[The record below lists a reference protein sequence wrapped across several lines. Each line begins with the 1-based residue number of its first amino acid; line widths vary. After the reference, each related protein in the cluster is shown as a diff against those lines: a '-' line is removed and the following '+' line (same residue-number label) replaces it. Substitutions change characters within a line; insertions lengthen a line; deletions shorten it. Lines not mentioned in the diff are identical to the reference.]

1 MKYVYLHPPGTLCL
15 YHAILH
21 EILNNQFSSFL
32 EIGPGQG
39 FLSEILCKKGL
50 YGIGIESSQI
60 SLNLLNKRM
69 QNFVNKDQYKILN
82 QNVMEMKNDFS
93 VDIAI
98 SVMVME
104 HIKNDY
110 LFLENIKALVRDNGM
125 VLIAVPGRM
134 DKWGIEDEIYGH
146 FRRYE
151 KKELFEMM
159 NNVGMKDVKVSSIGV
174 PVSNMLFNI
183 GNFLTRNSGVQ
194 KREKYNKDE
203 QTNLSSVIEVK
214 GKTYFPS
221 IFKIL
226 LNNYTMLPFVQLQK
240 VFYRTEYG
248 LTLLGVGRV

>member
-21 EILNNQFSSFL
+21 EIFSENFSSFV

-50 YGIGIESSQI
+50 HGIGIESSQI

-69 QNFVNKDQYKILN
+69 HDFINKNQYEILK
-82 QNVMEMKNDFS
+82 QDVMEMTHDIS
-93 VDIAI
+93 VDIAV

-110 LFLENIKALVRDNGM
+110 SFLENAKALVRDNGV

-151 KKELFEMM
+151 KNELFEMM
-159 NNVGMKDVKVSSIGV
+159 NNVGMKDVKVYSIGV

-183 GNFLTRNSGVQ
+183 GNCLTRNSEAQ
-194 KREKYNKDE
+194 SRKKYNKGE
-203 QTNLSSVIEVK
+203 QTDLSSVIEVK

-221 IFKIL
+221 IFKII
-226 LNNYTMLPFVQLQK
+226 LNNYTMLPFIQLQK
-240 VFYRTEYG
+240 VFYGTKYG